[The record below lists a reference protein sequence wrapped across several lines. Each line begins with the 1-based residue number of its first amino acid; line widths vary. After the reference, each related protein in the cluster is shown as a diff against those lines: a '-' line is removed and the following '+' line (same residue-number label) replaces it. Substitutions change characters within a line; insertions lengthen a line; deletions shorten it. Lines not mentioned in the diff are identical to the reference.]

1 MPYKFEE
8 DKKKTELL
16 GCIIIQVRPRE
27 ARCPTKYEADH
38 QEWVNT
44 IPKSPAGIFNY
55 QTHKYAWRIA
65 IVAAANDMKGKPADA
80 RPFGKEPNDFF
91 QRD

>member
-1 MPYKFEE
+1 MRSNN
-8 DKKKTELL
+8 KKTGRLV
-16 GCIIIQVRPRE
+16 CIIIQVGTRE
-27 ARCPTKYEADH
+27 ARCLTKDEADH
-38 QEWVNT
+38 QKWVNT

-55 QTHKYAWRIA
+55 QTHKYARRRA

-91 QRD
+91 